1 MPNFYT
7 DNDDLMFYVDQ
18 YVDWQE
24 LVELVELNYTTKDA
38 PKNWEE
44 ALEYYREVLNLVG
57 EFVAN
62 EVAPR
67 AKKID
72 SEGVHMDADG
82 KVIGGDSHQKI
93 FDQVDEMGMYGLSVP
108 RELGGMNLPVI
119 VYFIVNEL
127 FARGDVSTM
136 THFAFHAATSG
147 ALVQYS
153 LAEGSA
159 EFDDAGRLVRTR
171 FDDVIRDVIENCE
184 WGAMDLTEADAGS
197 DLAAIRS
204 KAVKGDDGVWRLT
217 GNKIFITSGH
227 GKYHLVLAKTEDE
240 YSLDA
245 LSLFL
250 VPLTIERDGETI
262 KNGYVD
268 RLEEKIGH
276 HGSATCSVQFDDSE
290 AELIGEPGQGFKL
303 MLLLMNNARVGVGFE
318 SIGIME
324 TAHRMAREFAA
335 ERKSMGKTI
344 DKHEMIASYLDE
356 MDLLIRG
363 VRAMAVEGAIAEERA
378 TRLEWMLK
386 AQPQAAGD
394 DVKKL
399 IRRNRWR
406 ARKLTPLL
414 KYLAGESAVHITRMN
429 MQVHGGYGY
438 SSEYEAERLLRDAL
452 VLPVYEGTSQI
463 QALMA
468 FKDSMTGAMRR
479 PQRFLQKMAQAKL
492 DAVTSLDGL
501 ERTYHSMRSL
511 AYSAQQ
517 RILLRIAKRK
527 WNKALSGPL
536 PKFLDAFMK
545 DWDPKRDFAFGLLHA
560 ENLCRI
566 LCEVE
571 IAGILLKQAED
582 FPERRELAERWIE
595 RAQPRVRYHWEMIMQ
610 TGDTVLARLRDEQG
624 LPDEDEDDEEA
635 SAQHIH

>member
-1 MPNFYT
+1 MPNFFA
-7 DNDDLMFYVDQ
+7 DNDDWLFYVDQ
-18 YVDWQE
+18 HIGWKE
-24 LVELVELNYTTKDA
+24 LVELVELNFTAKDA
-38 PKNWEE
+38 PETWQE
-44 ALEYYREVLNLVG
+44 AVESYKEILNLVG

-67 AKKID
+67 AKQID
-72 SEGVHMDADG
+72 AQGMQLVDGV
-82 KVIGGDSHQKI
+82 VVGGEAHQAI
-93 FDQVDEMGMYGLSVP
+93 FAQLDEMGMYGMSVP
-108 RELGGMNLPVI
+108 RELGGMNLPVLI
-119 VYFIVNEL
+119 YFIVNEL
-127 FARGDVSTM
+127 IARGDVSTM
-136 THFAFHAATSG
+136 THFAFHAASTT

-159 EFDDAGRLVRTR
+159 EFDDAGRLVKTR
-171 FDDVIRDVIENCE
+171 FDEVITDIIENGA
-184 WGAMDLTEADAGS
+184 WGAMDLTEPDAGS
-197 DLAAIRS
+197 DLAALRAR
-204 KAVKGDDGVWRLT
+204 AVKGADGVWRVT

-240 YSLDA
+240 QSLDA

-250 VPLTIERDGETI
+250 IPLELERDGETV

-276 HGSATCSVQFDDSE
+276 HGSATCSVQFEESE
-290 AELIGEPGQGFKL
+290 AQLIGEPGQGFKL
-303 MLLLMNNARVGVGFE
+303 MLKLMNGARVGVGFE

-324 TAHRMAREFAA
+324 TAHRQACAFAA

-344 DKHEMIASYLDE
+344 DKHEMIAAYLDE

-363 VRAMAVEGAIAEERA
+363 VRAMAVEAAICEERA
-378 TRLEWMLK
+378 SRRETLQQ
-386 AQPQAAGD
+386 AQPHSSNGGD
-394 DVKKL
+394 GIEEL
-399 IRRNRWR
+399 IKRDRRR
-406 ARKLTPLL
+406 ARQLTPLL
-414 KYLAGESAVHITRMN
+414 KYYAGENAVHVTRMN

-438 SSEYEAERLLRDAL
+438 SAEYEAERLLRDAL

-468 FKDSMTGAMRR
+468 FKDAMTDAMKR
-479 PQRFLQKMAQAKL
+479 PQRFVQKMAQAKL

-501 ERTYHSMRSL
+501 ERSYHSMRSL

-527 WNKALSGPL
+527 WDKAISGPL
-536 PKFLDAFMK
+536 PKFIDAFTK

-566 LCEVE
+566 LAEVQ
-571 IAGILLKQAED
+571 IAGILMRQAEQ
-582 FPERRELAERWIE
+582 FPERRELAERWID
-595 RAQPRVRYHWEMIMQ
+595 RAQPRVRYHWELIMSSGEHILEKLREERDSEAE
-610 TGDTVLARLRDEQG
+610 GDEIVGEHLT
-624 LPDEDEDDEEA
+624 
-635 SAQHIH
+635 H